1 MSKSEKNKQ
10 NYKIETITDIDTVL
24 KKINLMFDENNSLYK
39 GEFVGSLKG
48 DSFSGHMNYNNHIDV
63 RGKITVDKEK
73 TTIDLIINDC
83 SPDYKTITNTF
94 LIVFLCLSLLI
105 IAVNKIT
112 DITIYL
118 IPIMIF
124 GLGYLGIIIRRYIY
138 KSLKPKL
145 SKIAKKFAE
154 DVNGEIIN
162 NG

>member
-1 MSKSEKNKQ
+1 LSKSEKNKQ